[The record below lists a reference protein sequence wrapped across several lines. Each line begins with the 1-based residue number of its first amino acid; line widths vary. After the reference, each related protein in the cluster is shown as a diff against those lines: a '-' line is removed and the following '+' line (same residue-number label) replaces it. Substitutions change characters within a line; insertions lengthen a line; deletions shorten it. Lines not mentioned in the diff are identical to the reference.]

1 MRRARSILLATA
13 LLATALLA
21 ALPTR
26 AGDFTEARSEMVQQ
40 VTARTQA
47 TAQVT
52 GVREIAPK
60 VLDALDRVPRHRF
73 VPEKLRRFAYLPT
86 PLPLGHGQ
94 NIASPYIV
102 ALMTHLAEVSEGA
115 KVLETG
121 TGAGYQAAVLAE
133 LGADVVSVEV
143 IEPIANSARMTLVET
158 GHPRVETHI
167 GDGYY
172 GWPEGAPYDAILVK
186 EALDHVPEPLMSQ
199 LKPGG
204 RLVLPLGS
212 LEGQQHLT
220 VITKQP
226 DGAKPERRRVLPV
239 RFSPLQGG
247 QRL

>member
-1 MRRARSILLATA
+1 MRRALRIVLVTG
-13 LLATALLA
+13 LLA
-21 ALPTR
+21 ALPAR
-26 AGDFTEARSEMVQQ
+26 AADFAEARSEMVQQ
-40 VTARTQA
+40 VTARTEA
-47 TAQVT
+47 TARVT
-52 GVREIAPK
+52 GVTEIAPR
-60 VLDALDRVPRHRF
+60 VLNALDRVPRHRF
-73 VPEKLRRFAYLPT
+73 VPDKLARFAYLPT

-102 ALMTHLAEVSEGA
+102 ALMTHLAEVREGA

-143 IEPIANSARMTLVET
+143 IESIANSARINLVET

-186 EALDHVPEPLMSQ
+186 EALDHIPDPLMDQ

-204 RLVLPLGS
+204 RLVLPLGA
-212 LEGQQHLT
+212 LNGKQHLT

-226 DGAKPERRRVLPV
+226 DGAEPERWRVLPV

-247 QRL
+247 QRT

>member
-1 MRRARSILLATA
+1 MRRALPIVLVTG
-13 LLATALLA
+13 LLA
-21 ALPTR
+21 ALPAR
-26 AGDFTEARSEMVQQ
+26 AADFTEARNEMVQQ
-40 VTARTQA
+40 VTARTEA

-52 GVREIAPK
+52 GVDEIAPR
-60 VLDALDRVPRHRF
+60 VLNALDRVPRHRF

-102 ALMTHLAEVSEGA
+102 ALMTHLAKVTEGA

-133 LGADVVSVEV
+133 LGAQVVSVEV
-143 IEPIANSARMTLVET
+143 IEPIANSARVNLVET

-172 GWPEGAPYDAILVK
+172 GWSEKAPYDAILVK
-186 EALDHVPEPLMSQ
+186 EALDHVPEPLMDQ
-199 LKPGG
+199 LKPDG

-212 LEGQQHLT
+212 LEGRQHLT
-220 VITKQP
+220 VIRKTP
-226 DGAKPERRRVLPV
+226 DGEPERRRVLPV

>member
-1 MRRARSILLATA
+1 MRRALRIVLVTG
-13 LLATALLA
+13 LLA
-21 ALPTR
+21 ALPAR
-26 AGDFTEARSEMVQQ
+26 AADFAEARSEMVQQ
-40 VTARTQA
+40 VTARTEA
-47 TAQVT
+47 TARVT
-52 GVREIAPK
+52 GVTQIAPR
-60 VLDALDRVPRHRF
+60 VLAALDRVPRHRF
-73 VPEKLRRFAYLPT
+73 VPEKLARFAYLPT

-102 ALMTHLAEVSEGA
+102 ALMTHLAEVREGA

-143 IEPIANSARMTLVET
+143 IEPIANSARINLVET

-172 GWPEGAPYDAILVK
+172 GWPEAAPYDAILIK
-186 EALDHVPEPLMSQ
+186 EALDHIPEPLMNQ

-212 LEGQQHLT
+212 LNGKQHLT
-220 VITKQP
+220 VVTKNP
-226 DGAKPERRRVLPV
+226 DGEPERRRVLPV

-247 QRL
+247 QRT